1 MIVLFTDFGLCGP
14 YTGQMKA
21 VLAQLAPGVDVI
33 ELFADAPAHD
43 PKAAAYLLAAYV
55 DEFPSGTVF
64 LCVVDPGVGGAR
76 APIVVCANQRWFVG
90 PDNGLFAIVSRRA
103 GRNPRRWEIT
113 FSPPRL
119 SASFHGR
126 DLFAPVAA
134 RIARGEGPCGE
145 ERPAQP
151 APYAHW
157 PDDLAEIVY
166 VDRFGNAFTG
176 VRATTVASDAV
187 IVIGDHHIHR
197 GRTYSDVPP
206 NEPFWYE
213 NANGLVEIA
222 VNRGRADARLGL
234 GLGLGDRVAFAD
246 AVGDRDH

>member
-1 MIVLFTDFGLCGP
+1 MIVLFTDFGLGGP
-14 YTGQMKA
+14 YTGQIKA
-21 VLAQLAPGVDVI
+21 VLARLAPGVEVI

-76 APIVVCANQRWFVG
+76 APIVVCANGRWFVG

-103 GRNPRRWEIT
+103 DRIPRRWEIT

-119 SASFHGR
+119 SATFHGR

-134 RIARGEGPCGE
+134 RIARGEGPYGE
-145 ERPAQP
+145 ERPAHS
-151 APYAHW
+151 ARYADW

-166 VDRFGNAFTG
+166 VDGFGNAFTG
-176 VRATTVASDAV
+176 VRATTVAPDAV
-187 IVIGDHHIHR
+187 IVVGDHHIHR
-197 GRTYSDVPP
+197 ERTFSDVQPG
-206 NEPFWYE
+206 EAFWYE
-213 NANGLVEIA
+213 NANGLIEIA
-222 VNRGRADARLGL
+222 VNRVRADTRL
-234 GLGLGDRVAFAD
+234 GLGLGDRVAFAE
-246 AVGDRDH
+246 AVCDRDH